1 MPRKLSEEIK
11 EEIRTLHSQG
21 VHVKEIAEQTGV
33 SYSSVWGIT
42 KLTEKGFKTYG
53 EYLEH
58 LAQQKGFKTYS
69 EYQVHLAQQRINPE
83 TGQAYAS
90 RTEYQEHLA
99 QQRQKHPKNKELSG
113 LINLKLEELGRNQSW
128 LAEQLGVS
136 GQTVSQYI
144 QGKSI
149 PSEKIRNK
157 LSSVLKIGKRKLEDI
172 IENSD

>member
-1 MPRKLSEEIK
+1 M
-11 EEIRTLHSQG
+11 
-21 VHVKEIAEQTGV
+21 
-33 SYSSVWGIT
+33 
-42 KLTEKGFKTYG
+42 
-53 EYLEH
+53 
-58 LAQQKGFKTYS
+58 
-69 EYQVHLAQQRINPE
+69 
-83 TGQAYAS
+83 
-90 RTEYQEHLA
+90 
-99 QQRQKHPKNKELSG
+99 
-113 LINLKLEELGRNQSW
+113 KLEELGRNQSW